1 MRQSIGST
9 FLYNM
14 IFVFILIVFGL
25 LTATLSY
32 YKGYKVNTRIL
43 KAIKD
48 NSGYNDKSRKEIER
62 VLKGI
67 GYTIESSGV
76 QSTGCPEKRGNL
88 EAKKDLSSSYLY
100 CVYYNPHDVSKKDK
114 ENGKNYYSYSVVTYI
129 YIDLPIIGNLKIP
142 VYSKGERIYQFNCT
156 SKGNQ
161 KCVRN

>member
-1 MRQSIGST
+1 M
-9 FLYNM
+9 
-14 IFVFILIVFGL
+14 

-48 NSGYNDKSRKEIER
+48 NSGYNQNSKTEINR

-67 GYTIESSGV
+67 GYTTEGNGV
-76 QSTGCPEKRGNL
+76 QRSCPLKRGNL
-88 EAKKDLSSSYLY
+88 ERVIDNDSNYLY

-156 SKGNQ
+156 AKGNQ
-161 KCVRN
+161 NCVRN

>member
-1 MRQSIGST
+1 MRESIGST

-14 IFVFILIVFGL
+14 IFIFILVVFGL

-48 NSGYNDKSRKEIER
+48 NSGYNDNSKKEIER
-62 VLKGI
+62 VLTGI
-67 GYTIESSGV
+67 GYTVERKGIQV
-76 QSTGCPEKRGNL
+76 DNVNGCPEKRGNL
-88 EAKKDLSSSYLY
+88 ERVIDNDSSYLY

-114 ENGKNYYSYSVVTYI
+114 EKNYYSYSVVTYI

-142 VYSKGERIYQFNCT
+142 VYSKGERIYEFKCT
-156 SKGNQ
+156 GSQ
-161 KCVRN
+161 ICRRN